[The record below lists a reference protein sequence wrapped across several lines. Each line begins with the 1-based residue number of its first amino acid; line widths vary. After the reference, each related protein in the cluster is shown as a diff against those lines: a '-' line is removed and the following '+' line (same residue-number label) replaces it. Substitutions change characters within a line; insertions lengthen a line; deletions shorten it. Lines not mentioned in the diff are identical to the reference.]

1 LDKAFT
7 PAVAPKVELDA
18 MEYQQQQADYWR
30 TKYELERLQREKA
43 EAEKKRRRAFTER
56 EKTIMLAMNA
66 RGKAP
71 GQIAAEIGR
80 TASSVRTWLRTR
92 T

>member
-1 LDKAFT
+1 
-7 PAVAPKVELDA
+7 
-18 MEYQQQQADYWR
+18 MEYQQWQADYWR
-30 TKYELERLQREKA
+30 TKYELERLNREKA
-43 EAEKKRRRAFTER
+43 ETEKKRRRAFTEG

-66 RGKAP
+66 RGKTT
-71 GQIAAEIGR
+71 GQIAAELGR